1 MTRRLQFALVAV
13 GLLVSTGCS
22 GTDNSS
28 GFTGVGGNAPSG
40 GAASTGGASNGAGSL
55 ATGGALAAGGTA
67 SIGGSASVGGSVVTG
82 GGPTAGGANAAGG
95 NATTGGAMASGGA
108 AATGGSKAVGGNS
121 TAGGNIATGG
131 AVTTGG
137 SKAIGGSPA
146 TGGATT
152 TGGSKSTAST
162 TGGAV
167 ATGGTQATG
176 GATGTGGSSG
186 ACAASPCGSHN
197 WACWHMPNP
206 AGLGLPNVA
215 SYTDLGD
222 GTIRD
227 NVTCLIWQKGNLTSG
242 STNTFTF
249 ADAQTAC
256 AASTVAGQTWRTATR
271 VELTS
276 IDDFSRTSG
285 VAINTTYFTA
295 LSGYTWTATP
305 WVVSQIATKAQDA
318 WMINFADGLTSNGAS
333 QTGAYYTRCVTNGD
347 GTTTSSPVIPPNQYT
362 TVATG
367 EIQDNYTG
375 LIWQQADSVS
385 TMAQPDAVTY
395 CTSLALNGHSGWRLP
410 SVREMATLVDD
421 NPPIAK
427 VSPAINQT
435 VFSTTAPS
443 TPYWTSSLYKGQAVS
458 AHDPWTLTFT
468 DGFTNYSNTAAIA
481 KCVR

>member
-1 MTRRLQFALVAV
+1 
-13 GLLVSTGCS
+13 
-22 GTDNSS
+22 
-28 GFTGVGGNAPSG
+28 
-40 GAASTGGASNGAGSL
+40 
-55 ATGGALAAGGTA
+55 
-67 SIGGSASVGGSVVTG
+67 
-82 GGPTAGGANAAGG
+82 
-95 NATTGGAMASGGA
+95 
-108 AATGGSKAVGGNS
+108 
-121 TAGGNIATGG
+121 
-131 AVTTGG
+131 
-137 SKAIGGSPA
+137 
-146 TGGATT
+146 
-152 TGGSKSTAST
+152 
-162 TGGAV
+162 
-167 ATGGTQATG
+167 
-176 GATGTGGSSG
+176 
-186 ACAASPCGSHN
+186 
-197 WACWHMPNP
+197 MPNP

-222 GTIRD
+222 STIRD
-227 NVTCLIWQKGNLTSG
+227 NVTCLIWQKGNLTVG
-242 STNTFTF
+242 TTNTFAF

-256 AASTVAGQTWRTATR
+256 AGSTVAGRTWRTATR

-347 GTTTSSPVIPPNQYT
+347 GTTTSPPVIPPNQYT
-362 TVATG
+362 TIATG

-375 LIWQQADSVS
+375 LIWQQADSSS

-395 CTSLALNGHSGWRLP
+395 CTNLALNGHSWRLP
-410 SVREMATLVDD
+410 SIREIATLVDD
-421 NPPIAK
+421 NPPISK

-443 TPYWTSSLYKGQAVS
+443 TPYWTTSLYKGQAVS

>member
-1 MTRRLQFALVAV
+1 MTHRLQFVGTAV
-13 GLLVSTGCS
+13 GLLISVGCS
-22 GTDNSS
+22 GTDSSTGSS
-28 GFTGVGGNAPSG
+28 GAGGDLFAG
-40 GAASTGGASNGAGSL
+40 GAASTGGAL
-55 ATGGALAAGGTA
+55 ATGG
-67 SIGGSASVGGSVVTG
+67 S
-82 GGPTAGGANAAGG
+82 
-95 NATTGGAMASGGA
+95 TT
-108 AATGGSKAVGGNS
+108 TGGSKAASGGS
-121 TAGGNIATGG
+121 ATGIATGG

-137 SKAIGGSPA
+137 SKANGGSSA
-146 TGGATT
+146 TGGANA
-152 TGGSKSTAST
+152 TGGSKST
-162 TGGAV
+162 GGV
-167 ATGGTQATG
+167 PATGGTKATG
-176 GATGTGGSSG
+176 GTTSAGGSSG
-186 ACAASPCGSHN
+186 TCVPSTCGSHN

-295 LSGYTWTATP
+295 LSGYTWTATL

-318 WMINFADGLTSNGAS
+318 WMINFADGLTSNGAA
-333 QTGAYYTRCVTNGD
+333 QTGTYYTRCVTSGD
-347 GTTTSSPVIPPNQYT
+347 GTTTSPPVIPPNQYT

-395 CTSLALNGHSGWRLP
+395 CMNLALNGHSGWRLP
-410 SVREMATLVDD
+410 SIREIATLVDD
-421 NPPIAK
+421 NPPISK

-435 VFSTTAPS
+435 VFPTTAAS
-443 TPYWTSSLYKGQAVS
+443 TSYWSSSLYRGEAVS
-458 AHDPWTLTFT
+458 AHDPWTLNFE